1 MHPHYE
7 PVTDPAL
14 LLARFGVTWPE
25 GVAPSPAAGAP
36 DELAPP
42 SLMPLL
48 MPAATPPAG
57 AVGELRLG
65 RLGLLSR
72 RATDASLA
80 GQATHCAVET
90 MKSLATFRE
99 SWWAGQRCVVPV
111 MGLQAWS
118 FATGQPQRWQVQ
130 QADGLPLALAGLW
143 NTWTAPD
150 GSELLSFSVL
160 TRPADGHEVFRHLAP
175 PGQAPRMP
183 VMLPLEALAPW
194 LDGALKDAERLLQR
208 PMTQAL
214 QATPEEQ
221 PTTPWREPASW
232 SVVPDMFAHEW
243 HAMAAQ
249 APAASPRRASPRL
262 MRARPH
268 EPAGPTTADLF

>member
-14 LLARFGVTWPE
+14 LLARFGVTLPE
-25 GVAPSPAAGAP
+25 GASPCPDAPG
-36 DELAPP
+36 ELD
-42 SLMPLL
+42 MPLL
-48 MPAATPPAG
+48 VPAPTRLAG
-57 AVGELRLG
+57 ALGEVRLG

-72 RATDASLA
+72 RAADLNLS
-80 GQATHCAVET
+80 GPATHCAIET

-118 FATGQPQRWQVQ
+118 FSTGQPQRWTVQ
-130 QADGLPLALAGLW
+130 QSAGLPLALAGLW
-143 NTWTAPD
+143 NPWTGPD
-150 GSELLSFSVL
+150 GAERPSFCVL
-160 TRPADGHEVFRHLAP
+160 TRPADGHEVFRHLAA

-183 VMLPLEALAPW
+183 VLLPPESLAPW
-194 LDGALKDAERLLQR
+194 LDGGLKDAERLLQR
-208 PMTQAL
+208 PMTEAL
-214 QATPEEQ
+214 QAAPLAQ
-221 PTTPWREPASW
+221 ADTPWREPASW

-249 APAASPRRASPRL
+249 GPASTPRRASPRL
-262 MRARPH
+262 MRRRSH